1 MTRRCHSPILLTL
14 LALIFVLRAFAADRT
29 VDLTAQDGT
38 KLKATYFTP
47 AKPGPGGLLLHQ
59 CNRQRKVWDSLAQ
72 QLAAAGI
79 HVLTLD
85 YRGYGDSG
93 GDRFDHLPPEQA
105 AQAQAKWP
113 SDIDIALQY
122 LQSQPGVKRE
132 TIGIG
137 GASCGVNNSVQTA
150 RRHPE
155 VKSLLLLSGNTNLE
169 GRNFLRHADLPI
181 FFAVADDDEF
191 PPTVTAMEWLY
202 SIDANSGKRL
212 AHYSKGGHGADM
224 FSVHP
229 ELIRLIV
236 DWYVT
241 TLIQTPG
248 RAPASSD
255 TPSIPD
261 QVQILNTIDEP
272 GGPAKVS
279 RQLEQARQHDSK
291 IPLFSEPL
299 VNVIGYEHLQAGDAK
314 SAIEILKLNAD
325 AYPNSPNVYD
335 SLADAYLASGHKELA
350 RQNAQKA
357 LNLLLSDT
365 EDPEPARN
373 EIRQSAEQKLK
384 QLGDPGK

>member
-1 MTRRCHSPILLTL
+1 M
-14 LALIFVLRAFAADRT
+14 
-29 VDLTAQDGT
+29 
-38 KLKATYFTP
+38 
-47 AKPGPGGLLLHQ
+47 
-59 CNRQRKVWDSLAQ
+59 
-72 QLAAAGI
+72 
-79 HVLTLD
+79 
-85 YRGYGDSG
+85 
-93 GDRFDHLPPEQA
+93 
-105 AQAQAKWP
+105 
-113 SDIDIALQY
+113 
-122 LQSQPGVKRE
+122 KRE

-255 TPSIPD
+255 TPAIPD

-335 SLADAYLASGHKELA
+335 SLADAYLASGQKELA

-357 LNLLLSDT
+357 LDMLLSDT